1 MDLAEEDR
9 EGKEGAT
16 EISLGDTLSGTVSF
30 GRLTGRAAISA
41 GRPRGSMP

>member
-16 EISLGDTLSGTVSF
+16 EISQGGTLSGTVSC
-30 GRLTGRAAISA
+30 GRPTGSTAISA
-41 GRPRGSMP
+41 SGPRGSMP